1 MRVKNANMTVTG
13 RAGREP
19 LGRGLAEADLRRAVG
34 GQRGWRRGKGSRP
47 GPEAAEA
54 GRATWP
60 CGPGRVLVLLQVQ
73 SGSWSWMTVAATWRT
88 V

>member
-1 MRVKNANMTVTG
+1 MTVTG

-60 CGPGRVLVLLQVQ
+60 CGPW
-73 SGSWSWMTVAATWRT
+73 SSFGSVASA
-88 V
+88 VSFLS